1 MIHFST
7 IMDFVTLSQFLHSR
21 ATTHESQYTH
31 QTIETKKKYL
41 IEECDMD
48 EFWNLYQTHLP
59 SFVDIGEKPRANG
72 YTTLRGD
79 FDIKIPESEADS
91 FLRGNTHLYTE
102 EDVIKVIE
110 MYHSVIQSHVKGVQ
124 PNQLCCCI
132 MEKSQPFRGDGFIK
146 SGFHIEF
153 PFLLCSRTEQRAF
166 LFPTLEKVWKECDIF
181 SRFHDYPQSIFD
193 GKAVLSN
200 PWLLYGSKKS
210 ATKESYQLSMIL
222 NHELKEI
229 SLGEMM
235 AMNQIVDENQKPIEC
250 KEDSEW
256 DNYLPQILSI
266 VDSRKK
272 RYMNELQACDYSISK
287 QHLPVLPPLEKDKD
301 EKLIPTN
308 PTEALREAKLLLP
321 MLSDFRATEYASW
334 FDVGRVLFNVGAGS
348 VDAFET
354 WIEFSKRTTSR
365 NFSEAICLTMWEDM
379 KKSNYGIGTLIYYA
393 KLDSPDEYNRFKN
406 ANSRNSLIK
415 SVEKNGGQLTSYA
428 CAEALYHKFKNEFVY
443 NGMGKDGWYQFFNH
457 RWNQIA
463 EGIELRKLICTLRD
477 PILEEMKK
485 CRDKISEVEDNRRDK
500 EDNNENADDE
510 VKKVKE
516 LDKKRSLWLKEKNK
530 LEDTPFKDKIMK
542 ECKDL
547 FLDQTFDDK
556 LNTNVNLMGFKN
568 GVLDVERME
577 FREGRPTDYITLCTN
592 IDYREVGEREEEMH
606 QINDYLL
613 RVFPNEQL
621 RDYFVDNLAACLRGG
636 NINKKVVVWSGV
648 GDNSK
653 SISEELVK
661 KAFGSYFHV
670 FPTTLLTGK
679 RTQSSGA
686 SPELIKSKGTRFA
699 VIQEP
704 SEKEEFNIGMLKEL
718 SGNDTIYVRGLYK
731 DSTEFLPQF
740 KLVVICNKLPRIPSD
755 DQATWNRVRVLDF
768 ESRFINEADCPPS
781 FDEQIKQKVFP
792 KILGFRFTENM
803 VQAFV
808 SKLFTRYKENA
819 RGVRKPSEP
828 KQVSEATQIY
838 RTKNDVYA
846 NFIYEK
852 IIEDKESHLTVID
865 MYSSFREWFKNCF
878 SYNHNSSKQ
887 DFKEYL
893 AKHYKDRFH
902 VNRVSGIRYSSEEDE
917 EEKAKLRK

>member
-1 MIHFST
+1 
-7 IMDFVTLSQFLHSR
+7 MDASLFQFLYSR
-21 ATTHESQYTH
+21 TTPHESQYTH

-48 EFWNLYQTHLP
+48 EFWKLYQDHLP
-59 SFVDIGEKPRANG
+59 GFVDIGEKPRANS
-72 YTTLRGD
+72 YTTIRGD
-79 FDIKIPESEADS
+79 FDIKIPESDADS
-91 FLRGNTHLYTE
+91 YLRGNTHLYTQ
-102 EDVIKVIE
+102 DDIIKVIE
-110 MYHSVIQSHVKGVQ
+110 LYHSVLQNYVKDIK

-132 MEKSQPFRGDGFIK
+132 MEKTQPFRSDGFIK

-153 PFLLCSRTEQRAF
+153 PFLLCSRNEQRAF
-166 LFPTLEKVWKECDIF
+166 LFPTLEKQWKECDIF
-181 SRFHDYPQSIFD
+181 SRFHDYPQHIFD

-229 SLGEMM
+229 SLDDMM
-235 AMNQIVDENQKPIEC
+235 KVNTIVNENHEPIEF
-250 KEDSEW
+250 KDDGEW
-256 DNYLPQILSI
+256 EEYLPQILSI
-266 VDSRKK
+266 IDTRKK
-272 RYMNELQACDYSISK
+272 KYMNELKPCDYSISK
-287 QHLPVLPPLEKDKD
+287 VHLQRLPPLEKDND
-301 EKLIPTN
+301 KLIPSN

-321 MLSDFRATEYASW
+321 MLSDSRASDYSSW
-334 FDVGRVLFNVGAGS
+334 FDIGRVLFNIGTGS
-348 VDAFET
+348 ADAYET
-354 WIEFSKRTTSR
+354 WIEFSKRTKAR
-365 NFSEAICLTMWEDM
+365 NFSEANCITMWEDM

-393 KLDSPDEYNRFKN
+393 KIDSPEEYNRFKN
-406 ANSRNSLIK
+406 ANSKTSLIR

-428 CAEALYHKFKNEFVY
+428 CAEALYHKYKNDFVY
-443 NGMGKDGWYQFFNH
+443 NGMGKDGWYKFENH

-477 PILEEMKK
+477 PISEEMKK
-485 CRDKISEVEDNRRDK
+485 CRDRISEVENNRRDK
-500 EDNNENADDE
+500 EESNENADDE
-510 VKKVKE
+510 MKKVKE
-516 LDKKRSLWLKEKNK
+516 LDKKRSMWIKEKNK

-542 ECKDL
+542 ECRDL

-556 LNTNVNLMGFKN
+556 LNTNAHLMGFKN
-568 GVLDVERME
+568 GVLDLERME
-577 FREGRPTDYITLCTN
+577 FREGRPIDYITLCTN
-592 IDYREVGEREEEMH
+592 IDFRDVGEREEEMH

-613 RVFPNEQL
+613 RVFPNEEL
-621 RDYFVDNLAACLRGG
+621 RDYFLDNVAGCLKGG

-653 SISEELVK
+653 SIAEDLVK

-731 DSTEFLPQF
+731 DSTEILPQF

-755 DQATWNRVRVLDF
+755 DQATWNRVRVLDY
-768 ESRFINEADCPPS
+768 ESRFMNEADCPS
-781 FDEQIKQKVFP
+781 TFDEQFKQKIFP
-792 KILGFRFTENM
+792 KVLGFRFTDNM

-808 SKLFTRYKENA
+808 SKLFSRFKENSF
-819 RGVRKPSEP
+819 GIRKPCEP
-828 KQVSEATQIY
+828 RQVSEATQIY
-838 RTKNDVYA
+838 RNKNDVYA
-846 NFIYEK
+846 NFIYDR
-852 IIEDKESHLTVID
+852 IIDDRDSHLTIND
-865 MYSSFREWFKNCF
+865 MYGSFREWFKNSF

-887 DFKEYL
+887 DFKDYL
-893 AKHYKDRFH
+893 SKHYKERFH
-902 VNRVSGIRYSSEEDE
+902 VNRVAGIRYLSEEDE
-917 EEKAKLRK
+917 EKKSKRMSF